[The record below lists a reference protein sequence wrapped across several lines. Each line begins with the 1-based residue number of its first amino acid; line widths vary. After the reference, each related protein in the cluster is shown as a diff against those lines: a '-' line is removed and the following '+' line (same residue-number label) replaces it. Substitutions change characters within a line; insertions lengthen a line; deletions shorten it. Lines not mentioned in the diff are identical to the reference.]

1 MEPARSSD
9 SGSSIPDLLYDAE
22 KDFNSINIYDDTDS
36 MDRNSTLILDSNEC
50 LRLNDIN
57 AFIRKLGIPDENKTV
72 KVNYRFFGGAHRT
85 MKKWERFIAFRIF
98 PSTMSFMAQLNIL
111 TEEKSL
117 PTFRSFRF
125 SEIRAMERVTP

>member
-72 KVNYRFFGGAHRT
+72 KVNYRFFGGVY
-85 MKKWERFIAFRIF
+85 
-98 PSTMSFMAQLNIL
+98 
-111 TEEKSL
+111 
-117 PTFRSFRF
+117 RSK
-125 SEIRAMERVTP
+125 